1 MRFLQFLIVLWAGLQ
16 AQWALAFLP
25 IQHWQT
31 ANGAQVYFVENHD
44 LPILDLSIEF
54 PAGSSSDTA
63 ETSGRAG
70 LVQRLMSMGAGGLSE
85 DRIAETLA
93 DVGAALGGS
102 FDLDRA
108 GLSLRTLSHQKE
120 RSRALDVL
128 AQIIQ
133 RPEFPETILERE
145 RTRMISVLKEAD
157 TKPEVIADRTLMKLL
172 YGKHPYGLRESGEP
186 DTLASLQ
193 RQDLVDFYRAR
204 YTAGNAVIAMI
215 GDIKRDEAA
224 RIAEMLTDRLP
235 AGKTEITLP
244 AVENPAPVTQK
255 IAHPA
260 TQSHIQLAYPGLSR
274 KDPDYFPLLVGNYIL
289 GGGGFVSRLM
299 KEIRETRGLAYS
311 VYSTFAP
318 YREKGPFEIGLQTK
332 KEQAEQALQLT
343 QKTLKDFVEQ
353 GPTEEE
359 LEAARQ
365 NIVGG
370 FPLRIDSNSKILGY
384 LGVIGFY
391 NLPLTYLEDYVRA
404 VEKVTVAQIKDAFQ
418 RRINPDGMVTVVVGA
433 EQTAPDFSCC

>member
-1 MRFLQFLIVLWAGLQ
+1 MRFLQFLIIFWLGIH

-54 PAGSSSDTA
+54 PAGSSIDTA
-63 ETSGRAG
+63 ETSGRAA

-85 DRIAETLA
+85 DKIAETLA
-93 DVGAALGGS
+93 DVGADLGGT

-108 GLSLRTLSHQKE
+108 GLSLRTLSREQE
-120 RSRALDVL
+120 RVRALDVL

-133 RPEFPETILERE
+133 RPEFPEKTLERE
-145 RTRMISVLKEAD
+145 RARVIAALKEAD
-157 TKPEVIADRTLMKLL
+157 TKPEVIADRVLMKLL
-172 YGKHPYGLRESGEP
+172 YGKHPYGLRETGEAA
-186 DTLASLQ
+186 TLTALR

-215 GDIKRDEAA
+215 GDIKREEAG
-224 RIAEMLTDRLP
+224 RIAEMLTRNLP
-235 AGKTEITLP
+235 AGKSDTTLP
-244 AVENPAPVTQK
+244 PVEKPVPVTER
-255 IAHPA
+255 IMHPA
-260 TQSHIQLAYPGLSR
+260 TQSHIQMAYPGLSR

-311 VYSTFAP
+311 VYSTLMP

-343 QKTLKDFVEQ
+343 RRTLKNFVEQ
-353 GPTEEE
+353 GPAEEE
-359 LEAARQ
+359 LQAARQ

-370 FPLRIDSNSKILGY
+370 FPLRIDSNQKILGY

-391 NLPLTYLEDYVRA
+391 DLPLTYLEDYVKA
-404 VEKVTVAQIKDAFQ
+404 VEKVTVVQIRDAFQ
-418 RRINPDGMVTVVVGA
+418 RRIDPDGMVTVIVGA
-433 EQTAPDFSCC
+433 TD

>member
-353 GPTEEE
+353 D
-359 LEAARQ
+359 RK
-365 NIVGG
+365 
-370 FPLRIDSNSKILGY
+370 S
-384 LGVIGFY
+384 
-391 NLPLTYLEDYVRA
+391 
-404 VEKVTVAQIKDAFQ
+404 
-418 RRINPDGMVTVVVGA
+418 VV
-433 EQTAPDFSCC
+433 

>member
-1 MRFLQFLIVLWAGLQ
+1 MRFLQFLIMFWVGLY

-54 PAGSSSDTA
+54 PAGSSTDTA

-70 LVQRLMSMGAGGLSE
+70 LVQRLMSMGAGDLSE

-93 DVGAALGGS
+93 DVGARLGGT

-108 GLSLRTLSHQKE
+108 GLSLRTLSHQQE
-120 RSRALDVL
+120 RVRALDVL
-128 AQIIQ
+128 AQIVQ
-133 RPEFPETILERE
+133 RPEFLEKILERE
-145 RTRMISVLKEAD
+145 RARIIAALKEAD

-186 DTLASLQ
+186 DALAALR
-193 RQDLVDFYRAR
+193 RQDLVDFYRAH
-204 YTAGNAVIAMI
+204 YTAGNAIIAMI

-224 RIAEMLTDRLP
+224 RIAEMLTRNLP
-235 AGKTEITLP
+235 TGKTYKTLP
-244 AVENPAPVTQK
+244 PVENPVPIIQK

-260 TQSHIQLAYPGLSR
+260 TQSHIQIAYPGLSR

-299 KEIRETRGLAYS
+299 NEIRETRGLAYS

-318 YREKGPFEIGLQTK
+318 YQEKGPFEIGLQTK

-343 QKTLKDFVEQ
+343 QKTLRDFVEQ

-359 LEAARQ
+359 LQAARQ

-370 FPLRIDSNSKILGY
+370 FPLRIDSNQKILGY

-391 NLPLTYLEDYVRA
+391 DLPLTYLEDYVKA
-404 VEKVTVAQIKDAFQ
+404 VEKVTVAQIRDAFK
-418 RRINPDGMVTVVVGA
+418 RRIDPAGMVTVVVGA
-433 EQTAPDFSCC
+433 AD